1 MDRGIAES
9 TGNEGW
15 SAIRRATPEGCQ
27 ENLLYRIGRIR
38 GPPRAA
44 SAGVPAIRRALAINR
59 SNHPRIALWTGKFSR
74 APRHFIHQTQRR
86 KTIELIGRGN
96 FFGHLWERPDCYRD
110 SHPLRPFGKVPGHAA
125 DGLFCGDFTP
135 ARKNCHAQLIQ
146 DRGIGFP
153 FVA

>member
-15 SAIRRATPEGCQ
+15 SAIRRATPERCQ
-27 ENLLYRIGRIR
+27 ENLLYRIGEIR
-38 GPPRAA
+38 GPARAA
-44 SAGVPAIRRALAINR
+44 GAGIPAIRRALAINR

-74 APRHFIHQTQRR
+74 APPHSISQAQRR
-86 KTIELIGRGN
+86 KTIELV
-96 FFGHLWERPDCYRD
+96 
-110 SHPLRPFGKVPGHAA
+110 K
-125 DGLFCGDFTP
+125 
-135 ARKNCHAQLIQ
+135 